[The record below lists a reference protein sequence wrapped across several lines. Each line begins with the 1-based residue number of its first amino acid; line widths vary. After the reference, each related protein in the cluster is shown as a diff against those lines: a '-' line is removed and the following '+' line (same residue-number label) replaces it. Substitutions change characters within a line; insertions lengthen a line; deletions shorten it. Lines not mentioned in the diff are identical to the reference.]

1 MYAKSISEISDLS
14 PELSPK
20 VQLAVAPHWTRKM
33 ATLAMLI
40 ASVSA
45 LGLLLHERYG
55 FQWLESAYAAVESE
69 AKAVSE
75 RVLPLPEPAVH
86 PDAARHEA
94 LAEFLAKRYKVSQD
108 VTLEFV
114 QIAHAEAA
122 EVNLDPLLIMAV
134 IAVESRY
141 NPIAESGVGAK
152 GLMQIIPKFH
162 GDKLAEFGGE
172 KAVFD
177 PESNIR
183 VGTRILRE
191 YLSRTGN
198 LSIALQM
205 YAGALGDD
213 NDTYTNKVLGEKQRL
228 QRVVAAFAE
237 PATPR
242 IAPQRVASRRVDSLL
257 GE

>member
-1 MYAKSISEISDLS
+1 MFAKSMSDISEGHS
-14 PELSPK
+14 
-20 VQLAVAPHWTRKM
+20 AVSLHWSHKTRKM
-33 ATLAMLI
+33 VTLAMLV
-40 ASVSA
+40 ASFSA
-45 LGLLLHERYG
+45 LALLLHERYG
-55 FQWLESAYAAVESE
+55 AQWLESAYAAVESE
-69 AKAVSE
+69 AKAVSD
-75 RVLPLPEPAVH
+75 RVLALPPAAPAAH

-114 QIAHAEAA
+114 QIAHAEAGR
-122 EVNLDPLLIMAV
+122 VNLDPLLIMAV

-237 PATPR
+237 PVPAR
-242 IAPQRVASRRVDSLL
+242 MAPQRVASRRVDSLL

>member
-1 MYAKSISEISDLS
+1 MFAKSITEISED
-14 PELSPK
+14 
-20 VQLAVAPHWTRKM
+20 QAVVPLHWVRHKLF
-33 ATLAMLI
+33 TLALLI
-40 ASVSA
+40 ASFSTLAV
-45 LGLLLHERYG
+45 LLHDLYG
-55 FQWLESAYAAVESE
+55 AQWLESAYAAVETE
-69 AKAVSE
+69 AKAVSV
-75 RVLPLPEPAVH
+75 RVLPQPAPAVH

-94 LAEFLAKRYKVSQD
+94 LAEFLARRYKVSQD

-122 EVNLDPLLIMAV
+122 RVNLDPLLVMAV

-162 GDKLAEFGGE
+162 ADKLAEFGGE
-172 KAVFD
+172 KSIFD

-198 LSIALQM
+198 VSIALQM

-213 NDTYTNKVLGEKQRL
+213 NDTYTNKVLAEKQRL

-237 PATPR
+237 PVPHAAR
-242 IAPQRVASRRVDSLL
+242 IRVAAARHTDTPL

>member
-1 MYAKSISEISDLS
+1 MFAKSISEIS
-14 PELSPK
+14 PEPGPVVSVHP
-20 VQLAVAPHWTRKM
+20 TRKFI
-33 ATLAMLI
+33 TMLVFF

-45 LGLLLHERYG
+45 LALLLHERYG
-55 FQWLESAYAAVESE
+55 APWLQTAYVAVQSE
-69 AKAVSE
+69 AQAVSE
-75 RVLPLPEPAVH
+75 RVLATKKEVPAVH
-86 PDAARHEA
+86 PDAERHLA

-114 QIAHAEAA
+114 RIAHAEAQLYR
-122 EVNLDPLLIMAV
+122 LDPLLVMAV

-141 NPIAESGVGAK
+141 NPIAESVVGAK

-162 GDKLAEFGGE
+162 ADKLAEFGGE

-191 YLSRTGN
+191 YLNRTGN
-198 LSIALQM
+198 LGIALQM
-205 YAGALGDD
+205 YAGALGDE
-213 NDTYTNKVLGEKQRL
+213 NDTYTNKVLSEKQRL
-228 QRVVAAFAE
+228 QRVVALVAERVAE
-237 PATPR
+237 PIRLT
-242 IAPQRVASRRVDSLL
+242 QRARDNRRADSQL

>member
-1 MYAKSISEISDLS
+1 MFAKSI
-14 PELSPK
+14 PELSPTDRQAESLPRIRK
-20 VQLAVAPHWTRKM
+20 MLTLAVL
-33 ATLAMLI
+33 LASL
-40 ASVSA
+40 SA
-45 LGLLLHERYG
+45 LSLLLHERYG
-55 FQWLESAYAAVESE
+55 ARFLETAFTAVQSE
-69 AKAVSE
+69 ANAISA
-75 RVLPLPEPAVH
+75 RVLAQPDEATPH
-86 PDAARHEA
+86 PDHARHAA
-94 LAEFLAKRYKVSQD
+94 LAEFLAKRYKVAQD
-108 VTLEFV
+108 VTLDFV
-114 QIAHAEAA
+114 RIAHAEGKQ
-122 EVNLDPLLIMAV
+122 VGLDPLLVMAV

-162 GDKLAEFGGE
+162 ADKLAKFGGE

-183 VGTRILRE
+183 VGTRILKE

-198 LSIALQM
+198 LGIALQM

-228 QRVVAAFAE
+228 QQVVAALAE
-237 PATPR
+237 RSPAAPR
-242 IAPQRVASRRVDSLL
+242 LVARAQTRRLDSPL

>member
-1 MYAKSISEISDLS
+1 MFAKSISEIS
-14 PELSPK
+14 PG
-20 VQLAVAPHWTRKM
+20 ARVATPLHWTRKM
-33 ATLAMLI
+33 LTLAVFF
-40 ASVSA
+40 ASVTA
-45 LGLLLHERYG
+45 LALLLHERHG
-55 FQWLESAYAAVESE
+55 AQWLESAYAAVESE
-69 AKAVSE
+69 AKAVSD
-75 RVLPLPEPAVH
+75 RVLAPPQTPVAH
-86 PDAARHEA
+86 RDAARHAA

-114 QIAHAEAA
+114 QIAHAEGRQ
-122 EVNLDPLLIMAV
+122 LGMDPLLIMAV
-134 IAVESRY
+134 IAIESRY
-141 NPIAESGVGAK
+141 NPIAESEVGAK

-162 GDKLAEFGGE
+162 GDKLAKFGGE

-177 PESNIR
+177 PASNIR

-205 YAGALGDD
+205 YAGALGDT
-213 NDTYTNKVLGEKQRL
+213 NDTYTTKVLGEKQRL

-237 PATPR
+237 PATGAIR
-242 IAPQRVASRRVDSLL
+242 IAHNAQQARETRRIDSPL

>member
-1 MYAKSISEISDLS
+1 MYAKSISEIS
-14 PELSPK
+14 PE
-20 VQLAVAPHWTRKM
+20 VQAAAAPHWTSKM
-33 ATLAMLI
+33 VTLAMLI
-40 ASVSA
+40 ASFSA
-45 LGLLLHERYG
+45 LALLLHERYG
-55 FQWLESAYAAVESE
+55 AHWLESAYAAMESE
-69 AKAVSE
+69 ARAVSG
-75 RVLPLPEPAVH
+75 RVLAPPPAPAAH

-94 LAEFLAKRYKVSQD
+94 LAEFLARRYKVSQD
-108 VTLEFV
+108 VMLEFV
-114 QIAHAEAA
+114 QIAHGEAA
-122 EVNLDPLLIMAV
+122 RVNLDPLLIMAV

-162 GDKLAEFGGE
+162 ADKLAEFGGE

-213 NDTYTNKVLGEKQRL
+213 NDTYTNKVLSEKQRL

-237 PATPR
+237 PVPAAPR
-242 IAPQRVASRRVDSLL
+242 MRVAARHIDSLL

>member
-1 MYAKSISEISDLS
+1 MFAKSISEIS
-14 PELSPK
+14 PEEQAALP
-20 VQLAVAPHWTRKM
+20 LHWIRKM
-33 ATLAMLI
+33 VTLAMLI
-40 ASVSA
+40 ASFSA
-45 LGLLLHERYG
+45 LALLLHERYG
-55 FQWLESAYAAVESE
+55 VQWLESAYAAVESE
-69 AKAVSE
+69 AKAVSD
-75 RVLPLPEPAVH
+75 RVLPQPAPVVH

-108 VTLEFV
+108 VTLELV

-122 EVNLDPLLIMAV
+122 RVNLDPLLIMAV

-162 GDKLAEFGGE
+162 ADKLAEFGGE
-172 KAVFD
+172 KAIFD

-198 LSIALQM
+198 VSIALQM

-213 NDTYTNKVLGEKQRL
+213 NDTYTNKVLAEKQRL

-237 PATPR
+237 PVTPAAR
-242 IAPQRVASRRVDSLL
+242 IRVAAARHTDSQL